1 MSVPT
6 QVKVA
11 AIRNARARTL
21 RHAQMA
27 SGVSKGGKSGNVD
40 ASLAR
45 FWSPHRHV
53 DDYAFV
59 DVDCGGIVRDAQR
72 RLVWAHRLVQ
82 TGPPFAEIVLAF
94 DRAIKKQPAKDV
106 EKAIKA
112 ERWRRSVARR
122 DAMRGKRKAQ
132 AWTRPTVKVEP
143 PPKPK
148 PKPKRRGRLTKVEEL
163 AKTKR
168 LAKRTR
174 EQRIADLQRA
184 LEGR

>member
-6 QVKVA
+6 QVKVT

-21 RHAQMA
+21 RHAQLA
-27 SGVSKGGKSGNVD
+27 SGISKSGKGGNIQ

-59 DVDCGGIVRDAQR
+59 DVDCEDIVRDAQR
-72 RLVWAHRLVQ
+72 RLVWAHRLAHIE
-82 TGPPFAEIVLAF
+82 PPFAAIVLAF
-94 DRAIKKQPAKDV
+94 DRAIERQSAKDV
-106 EKAIKA
+106 KKAIKA

-122 DAMRGKRKAQ
+122 DAMRGKRKAR
-132 AWTRPTVKVEP
+132 AWTRPTIKVEP
-143 PPKPK
+143 QPK
-148 PKPKRRGRLTKVEEL
+148 PKPKRRGRPTKAEEL

-168 LAKRTR
+168 LKKRTR
-174 EQRIADLQRA
+174 EERIADLQRA
-184 LEGR
+184 LEDK